1 MFEDYGDYMVTL
13 WSCKNKLF
21 NAVNAVKKKLNGAVT
36 FFCTYFCTRCRCRTF
51 IDMFIDSLI

>member
-36 FFCTYFCTRCRCRTF
+36 FFCTYF
-51 IDMFIDSLI
+51 